1 MTHAAGGLGN
11 RLSPPARGGIP
22 EALLE
27 EAAYEAHRLAALAI
41 EKANSDFARE
51 YAKLPDHVLKRI
63 GEIDR
68 SLRQEIIAGG
78 PERK

>member
-1 MTHAAGGLGN
+1 MTHAAGELGN
-11 RLSPPARGGIP
+11 GLSPPARDGIP

-68 SLRQEIIAGG
+68 SPRHEIIVRR